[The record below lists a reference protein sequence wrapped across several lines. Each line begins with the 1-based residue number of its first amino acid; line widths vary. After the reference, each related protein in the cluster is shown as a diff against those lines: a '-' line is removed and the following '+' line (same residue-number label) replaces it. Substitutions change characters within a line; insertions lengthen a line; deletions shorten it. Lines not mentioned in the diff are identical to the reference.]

1 MSERSINA
9 AIFGGSAALVSFVL
23 VFLILKIFKVK
34 TPFENKL
41 FPYMLG
47 GFMLLCYVARVAIR

>member
-34 TPFENKL
+34 TPFEHKL

-47 GFMLLCYVARVAIR
+47 GFMLLCYVARAAIR